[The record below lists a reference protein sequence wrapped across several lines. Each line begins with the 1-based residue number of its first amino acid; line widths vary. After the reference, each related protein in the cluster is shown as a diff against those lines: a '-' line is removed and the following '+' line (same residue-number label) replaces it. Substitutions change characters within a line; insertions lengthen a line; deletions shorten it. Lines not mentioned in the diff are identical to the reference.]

1 MHDDDSI
8 ELSPEHGLNPT
19 MGVCFRCGK
28 PTGEI
33 ALLGRVRTDGC
44 DDAEAP
50 REAVLSLDPC
60 AECVKEMKENG
71 QVCLVKM
78 GEHGPERH
86 VTIGVEGGDVVAD
99 MREGHGPFR
108 LDEEQVDAI
117 DGRRVAL
124 VEADAFDAVCATF
137 AADGE

>member
-33 ALLGRVRTDGC
+33 ALLGRLRTGSC

-71 QVCLVKM
+71 QVCLVRM
-78 GEHGPERH
+78 GPGGPERH

-99 MREGHGPFR
+99 MREGRGLFV
-108 LDEEQVDAI
+108 LDDAQA
-117 DGRRVAL
+117 DAMAEHRVAL
-124 VEADAFDAVCATF
+124 VGADAFDAVCA
-137 AADGE
+137 ASPED